1 LDPIIHWGGPEVL
14 RPPPAKH
21 SLRGRDTQNLAT
33 LQLPLTSHLI
43 TGDPDVCDRHSPE
56 QEGQVVTHLAQSSLR
71 PLSTRA
77 TMSHHARTTPTER
90 RPAAALSGSSSLAR
104 SHQTCVIWHM
114 LALEF
119 LLPVTKCF
127 TDNLITIAVQ
137 GDNVSIPFDFFCE
150 DGAPFANVTPRIAIP
165 SRGVPCRNLRKFAD
179 IYLEQP
185 VSIEKHHCVRPQIY
199 TLQDLRC

>member
-1 LDPIIHWGGPEVL
+1 
-14 RPPPAKH
+14 
-21 SLRGRDTQNLAT
+21 
-33 LQLPLTSHLI
+33 
-43 TGDPDVCDRHSPE
+43 
-56 QEGQVVTHLAQSSLR
+56 
-71 PLSTRA
+71 
-77 TMSHHARTTPTER
+77 
-90 RPAAALSGSSSLAR
+90 
-104 SHQTCVIWHM
+104 M

-119 LLPVTKCF
+119 ILPVTKCF

-150 DGAPFANVTPRIAIP
+150 DGAPFANVTPRIAIA
-165 SRGVPCRNLRKFAD
+165 SRGVLCTNGD